1 MCLNKLKYLNVQT
14 WSHIDTYQGGL
25 LPWVVNSEEALLVPI
40 VCFVE
45 STFSIGSCSILD
57 EKVAQCYILRIGSR
71 SIAAVEVS
79 AGVLYLR
86 LPEECG
92 NAELSGQSI
101 VGFAGAEGV
110 ICLGGRNEAK
120 KCSMKV
126 WC

>member
-1 MCLNKLKYLNVQT
+1 M
-14 WSHIDTYQGGL
+14 
-25 LPWVVNSEEALLVPI
+25 PI

-57 EKVAQCYILRIGSR
+57 EKVAQCYVLRIGSR

-92 NAELSGQSI
+92 NAELSGKGI
-101 VGFAGAEGV
+101 VNFAGAGSV
-110 ICLGGRNEAK
+110 ICLEGRNEAE
-120 KCSMKV
+120 KCSMTV
-126 WC
+126 